1 MLTVALGSLFYQ
13 CEDGGYWDL
22 QENIHIFSHPTLESL
37 TIRRA
42 KLDQRG
48 FESLEQPSET
58 PLKELHLI
66 ECDINDEGLSDLLL
80 IPEALQEITIFQLQ
94 FPSPPLEESPDDVED
109 YIFAVQ
115 SAQHS
120 LQTISIN
127 FATLSA
133 ENPMKLRGF
142 ESLKTLELRDYQL
155 FGQPSGSP
163 RLHSV
168 GLPPNLEVLKFF
180 NPVGED
186 EELSDLLCY
195 TIENKAILASKLRE
209 MIVVEGE
216 GREREFPPKLVEAC
230 TAVGIH
236 ICTI

>member
-1 MLTVALGSLFYQ
+1 MLMLPLGSLFYQ

-22 QENIHIFSHPTLESL
+22 QENIHIFSHPTLENLS
-37 TIRRA
+37 IRRA

-58 PLKELHLI
+58 PLRELHLI

-80 IPEALQEITIFQLQ
+80 IPEALQEITITQLQ

-109 YIFAVQ
+109 YIFAIQ

-120 LQTISIN
+120 LQTVSID

-133 ENPMKLRGF
+133 ENPMKLRGY
-142 ESLKTLELRDYQL
+142 EALKSLELRDYQL
-155 FGQPSGSP
+155 FGQSSGSP

-168 GLPPNLEVLKFF
+168 GLPPNLEVLKFL
-180 NPVGED
+180 NPVGDD
-186 EELSDLLCY
+186 EELLDLLCY
-195 TIENKAILASKLRE
+195 TVENKAILARKLHQ
-209 MIVVEGE
+209 MIAVGSEGE
-216 GREREFPPKLVEAC
+216 ENVLPPKLLEAC
-230 TAVGIH
+230 AAVGIRLS
-236 ICTI
+236 IK